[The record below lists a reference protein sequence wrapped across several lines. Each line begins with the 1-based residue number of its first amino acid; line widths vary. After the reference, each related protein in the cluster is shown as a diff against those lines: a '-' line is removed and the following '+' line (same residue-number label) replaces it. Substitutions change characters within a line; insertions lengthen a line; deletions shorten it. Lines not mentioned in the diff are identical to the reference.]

1 MTEVRRR
8 THRARSARNLSRVR
22 AVAWVM
28 LRTLLPCT
36 VAAALALCSV
46 ASAAPPAGVT
56 APSTLGTD
64 LQLSGVVAAADAAG
78 SQGAAVAFTDRSGGV
93 WAARVRGDGSLG
105 APLPAASSQ
114 LDVRD
119 VSVVVTDRGEL
130 VAVWAALVDRR
141 GRSAV
146 RYAVA
151 EPGRSFSGA
160 RTIAT
165 VGSVTGATPRVAALR
180 GGTVAVFF
188 RDGRPPSRSAV
199 LRYARRAPH
208 GSFGTARSLGRDGV
222 FPQIQATPGGGAL
235 LAWAQ
240 GPQTRRALMVATAD
254 RGAPLPGRP
263 SSVAGRV
270 HSVGLFA
277 GADGTAWV
285 TWTNRASG
293 QLATG
298 GARRI
303 RAANVAAVGPVR
315 RLGTVTYGSPHAALG
330 ATGQLVTAWNQGL
343 RPTTANV
350 QLAAG
355 MGAGTSLGATTMFD
369 AGGFS
374 QTSPIPALL
383 GSAPLVVFTRQVAD
397 ATGAVPPEVAVAD
410 PATGETAVLGGAG
423 NIGAPAVARA
433 GAGLVVAWAARGGG
447 VAVTVIPDRRGSG
460 A

>member
-1 MTEVRRR
+1 
-8 THRARSARNLSRVR
+8 
-22 AVAWVM
+22 
-28 LRTLLPCT
+28 
-36 VAAALALCSV
+36 
-46 ASAAPPAGVT
+46 
-56 APSTLGTD
+56 
-64 LQLSGVVAAADAAG
+64 
-78 SQGAAVAFTDRSGGV
+78 
-93 WAARVRGDGSLG
+93 
-105 APLPAASSQ
+105 
-114 LDVRD
+114 
-119 VSVVVTDRGEL
+119 
-130 VAVWAALVDRR
+130 VDRT

-146 RYAVA
+146 RDAVA
-151 EPGRSFSGA
+151 EPGRGFSGA
-160 RTIAT
+160 HTIAT
-165 VGSVTGATPRVAALR
+165 VGSNTGAMPRIATLR

-188 RDGRPPSRSAV
+188 RDARPPSSRGV

-208 GSFGTARSLGRDGV
+208 GSFGPARSLGRDGV
-222 FPQIQATPGGGAL
+222 FPQIQRTPGGGAL

-240 GPQTRRALMVATAD
+240 GPQTRRALMVASAH

-263 SSVAGRV
+263 SAVAGRV

-285 TWTNRASG
+285 TWTNRARG

-298 GARRI
+298 AARRI

-330 ATGQLVTAWNQGL
+330 AAGQIVTAWNQGL
-343 RPTTANV
+343 PPTAANV

-355 MGAGTSLGATTMFD
+355 VGAGTSLGATTAFD

-410 PATGETAVLGGAG
+410 PATGEATVLGGAG
-423 NIGAPAVARA
+423 NIGAPAVAHA
-433 GAGLVVAWAARGGG
+433 GSGLVVAWAARGGG
-447 VAVTVIPDRRGSG
+447 VAVSLHP
-460 A
+460 